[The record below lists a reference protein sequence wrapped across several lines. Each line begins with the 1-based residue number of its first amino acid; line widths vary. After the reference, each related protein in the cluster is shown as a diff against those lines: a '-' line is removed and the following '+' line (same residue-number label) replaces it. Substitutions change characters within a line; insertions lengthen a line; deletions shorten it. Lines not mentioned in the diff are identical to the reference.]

1 MSSENLVHIKLESGP
16 LTPTSAQTSAESGHC
31 GAEVLFLG
39 RTRPE
44 EHQVY
49 GKLLG
54 LTYECHPTLAPTAL
68 GTIGHDLLNQ
78 YQLEMISIRHALGHI
93 PVGFAS
99 VEIRILSPHR
109 AEAFTACSEA
119 MNRIK
124 SEVAI
129 WKQECWENGK
139 TWSESSCPL
148 TAGELPR

>member
-16 LTPTSAQTSAESGHC
+16 LTPTYSPASEESGHC
-31 GAEVLFLG
+31 GAEVVFLG

-44 EHQVY
+44 EHPVH
-49 GKLLG
+49 GKLLT
-54 LTYECHPTLAPTAL
+54 LNYECHPTLAIAAL
-68 GTIGHDLLNQ
+68 HIIGHDLLNQ
-78 YQLEMISIRHALGHI
+78 HQLEMISIRHALDHI

-109 AEAFTACSEA
+109 AQAFAACSEA

-139 TWSESSCPL
+139 NWSESSSPL
-148 TAGELPR
+148 TAGDFSK